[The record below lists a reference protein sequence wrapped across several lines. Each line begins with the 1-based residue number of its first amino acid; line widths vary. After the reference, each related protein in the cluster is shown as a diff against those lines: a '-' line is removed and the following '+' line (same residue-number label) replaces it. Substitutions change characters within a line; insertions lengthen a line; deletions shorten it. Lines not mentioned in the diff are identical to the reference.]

1 MAIERL
7 LGEEIGPLAGKLHT
21 GRSRNDQ
28 VATDVAMAV
37 QVHSLQAIELAG
49 AAMARLLELAER
61 HRDWPMPGYT
71 HLQRAQ
77 PVYLGHHLLAYFWML
92 ARDVLRFQFALDS
105 ASVMP
110 LGSGALAGVN
120 WEIDRGAVADD
131 LGFEHVTHNS
141 IDGAS
146 NRDFVL
152 DYLSAASICAMH
164 LSRLGSEIVIW
175 SSSEFGFCE
184 LDESFSSGSS
194 IMPQKM
200 NPDSA
205 ELLRAKSPRVAADYL
220 ALLGTMHALPLT
232 YGKDMQEDK
241 EPLFD
246 AIDTVESCLDAA
258 EGMLAG
264 IDFDRE
270 RLEEA
275 SGDEMLAAT
284 EIADLLVRKGVPFR
298 EAHGIVGGLV
308 RDAVERG
315 IALSELSEEDLRQ
328 RSEHLDDSFY
338 EVLRARAAG
347 SSRSGSRAA
356 PARRRSRR
364 RSSWPARRSPRS
376 RPGSPTSAS
385 ERRRR
390 RRGGHAPRAL
400 GRSSTAPSTT
410 VARELIGCRLF
421 YDGCGGTIVE
431 TESYER
437 DDPACHAYVGLTER
451 TATLFGPPARLRLPL
466 LRHPQP
472 ARRGAAE
479 PAPSEPTAGLE
490 AGCCAAA
497 ASDRTPTSAR
507 ARASSPTALGI
518 GLDANNADLS
528 ATLPA
533 PAPEPSWTR
542 GRHRPP
548 ARDHQSRRAPLALL
562 PRRQPVRLRAATAQ
576 AGHGGRGTSCHF
588 CRRAALAS
596 AARRPRFVELA
607 AGRRLLAGRD
617 PAAAHSGA
625 ASGAASARLRFG
637 FRRGFGRF
645 GFGRDSTSGPIR
657 AARSFLLRPPSSPAR
672 RAAFSLA
679 VSAARSALISS
690 QAEITLAQIRAG
702 KVPPSTG
709 PPENSVSIGVT
720 RVGVADPDAGGDFFG
735 RAAEPGVA
743 VVRRWCRSCPTGFRR
758 RCRRARRCRW

>member
-1 MAIERL
+1 MSRFRKDPDPRFWRLNRSLDFDWPLATYDLDQSRAHARALRRIGVLDGEELDRMLAGLDQVAERIGAHGFQFEQSDEDIHMAIERL

-37 QVHSLQAIELAG
+37 QVHSLQAIELAAG
-49 AAMARLLELAER
+49 TMERLLELAER

-92 ARDVLRFQFALDS
+92 TRDALRFQFALDS

-120 WEIDRGAVADD
+120 WEIDRGAVAED
-131 LGFEHVTHNS
+131 LGFEHVSHNS

-194 IMPQKM
+194 IMPQKV

-264 IDFDRE
+264 IAFDRE
-270 RLEEA
+270 RLEDA

-315 IALSELSEEDLRQ
+315 VSLSELSEDDLKQ
-328 RSEHLDDSFY
+328 RSEHLDGSFY
-338 EVLRARAAG
+338 EVLRRE
-347 SSRSGSRAA
+347 
-356 PARRRSRR
+356 
-364 RSSWPARRSPRS
+364 SWLESKRI
-376 RPGSPTSAS
+376 
-385 ERRRR
+385 E
-390 RRGGHAPRAL
+390 
-400 GRSSTAPSTT
+400 
-410 VARELIGCRLF
+410 
-421 YDGCGGTIVE
+421 GGTG
-431 TESYER
+431 S
-437 DDPACHAYVGLTER
+437 
-451 TATLFGPPARLRLPL
+451 
-466 LRHPQP
+466 
-472 ARRGAAE
+472 
-479 PAPSEPTAGLE
+479 
-490 AGCCAAA
+490 
-497 ASDRTPTSAR
+497 
-507 ARASSPTALGI
+507 
-518 GLDANNADLS
+518 
-528 ATLPA
+528 
-533 PAPEPSWTR
+533 
-542 GRHRPP
+542 
-548 ARDHQSRRAPLALL
+548 
-562 PRRQPVRLRAATAQ
+562 
-576 AGHGGRGTSCHF
+576 
-588 CRRAALAS
+588 AALA
-596 AARRPRFVELA
+596 
-607 AGRRLLAGRD
+607 
-617 PAAAHSGA
+617 
-625 ASGAASARLRFG
+625 
-637 FRRGFGRF
+637 
-645 GFGRDSTSGPIR
+645 
-657 AARSFLLRPPSSPAR
+657 
-672 RAAFSLA
+672 
-679 VSAARSALISS
+679 
-690 QAEITLAQIRAG
+690 AQIALAHETLGAVKAR
-702 KVPPSTG
+702 
-709 PPENSVSIGVT
+709 I
-720 RVGVADPDAGGDFFG
+720 AD
-735 RAAEPGVA
+735 EPG
-743 VVRRWCRSCPTGFRR
+743 
-758 RCRRARRCRW
+758 